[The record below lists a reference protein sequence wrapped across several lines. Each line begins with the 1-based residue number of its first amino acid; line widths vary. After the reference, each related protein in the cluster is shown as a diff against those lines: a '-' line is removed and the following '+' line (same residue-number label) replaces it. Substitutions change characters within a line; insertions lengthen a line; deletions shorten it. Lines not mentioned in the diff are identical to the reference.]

1 MEKLLIAMVACVAG
15 AAAFAEVN
23 DVVLTFSSKGP
34 DKYADG
40 SLVRDGE
47 CYALVW
53 QPAGAAGALSI
64 AADGSVVDST
74 QGEIVLTAPVAK
86 NGRCPTIAFQI
97 AASYAAKREGGTWSL
112 YLLDTRTFAA
122 DGTVSL
128 AGTANGRAKAVNAA
142 SAVDGATVQA
152 TAASVS
158 LGAAAPQTLAATGA
172 ATAAAATA
180 LPADAP
186 KPTIK
191 DIRVEGG
198 FVYVTVSDTA
208 PYLQYNL
215 AAGTDPAKLDEA
227 KAAQNPVN
235 GKSGED
241 IILVTPAKS
250 GGAFFRVE
258 RN

>member
-1 MEKLLIAMVACVAG
+1 MKKLLIAMVACVAG

-40 SLVRDGE
+40 SVVRDGE

-53 QPAGAAGALSI
+53 QPAGATGALAI

-97 AASYAAKREGGTWSL
+97 AASYASAREGGMWAL

-142 SAVDGATVQA
+142 SAVAGATVQA
-152 TAASVS
+152 TAATST
-158 LGAAAPQTLAATGA
+158 LGAAAPQTLAASGA
-172 ATAAAATA
+172 ATAATVSAI
-180 LPADAP
+180 PADAP
-186 KPTIK
+186 QPTVK
-191 DIRVEGG
+191 DIRVDGG
-198 FVYVTVSDTA
+198 YVYVTVADTA

-215 AAGTDPAKLDEA
+215 TAGTDPANLNEA
-227 KAAQNPVN
+227 KAAENPVN

-241 IILVTPAKS
+241 IILVTPAKA
-250 GGAFFRVE
+250 GGAFFRVG

>member
-1 MEKLLIAMVACVAG
+1 MKKLLIAMAAVLAAG
-15 AAAFAEVN
+15 ATAFAAAN

-40 SLVRDGE
+40 SVVRDGE

-53 QPAGAAGALSI
+53 RPAGATGALAI

-97 AASYAAKREGGTWSL
+97 AASYASAREGGTWSL

-142 SAVDGATVQA
+142 GAVDGAAVQVTSASA
-152 TAASVS
+152 T
-158 LGAAAPQTLAATGA
+158 LGAAPQSFGATGA

-180 LPADAP
+180 IPADAP

-191 DIRVEGG
+191 DIRVADGY
-198 FVYVTVSDTA
+198 VYVTVADTA

-215 AAGTDPAKLDEA
+215 AAGTDPANLGVA
-227 KAAQNPVN
+227 NAAENPVN
-235 GKSGED
+235 GKAGED
-241 IILVTPAKS
+241 IILVTPAKTE
-250 GGAFFRVE
+250 GGFFRVE

>member
-1 MEKLLIAMVACVAG
+1 MKKLLIAMVACVAG

-53 QPAGAAGALSI
+53 QPAGATGALAI

-74 QGEIVLTAPVAK
+74 QGEIILTAPVAK
-86 NGRCPTIAFQI
+86 GGRCPPIAFQI
-97 AASYAAKREGGTWSL
+97 AASYAAAREGGTWSL

-122 DGTVSL
+122 DGKVSL

-142 SAVDGATVQA
+142 GPVAGATVKA
-152 TAASVS
+152 TEKSET
-158 LGAAAPQTLAATGA
+158 LGAAAPQSLAATDV
-172 ATAAAATA
+172 ATAAAASA

-186 KPTIK
+186 QPKVK

-198 FVYVTVSDTA
+198 LVYVTVSDTA

-215 AAGTDPAKLDEA
+215 AAGTDPANLGEA